1 MKKLIDKFQGL
12 PLRVKIVLVFV
23 FSTLLVSVVNL
34 YMYAS
39 INHTIETLD
48 TIYDS
53 NVSLGTISDTLNDLH
68 ESVLEY
74 LTSKGSDTLED
85 YYRHVQD
92 YQKYISDLNDQPTD
106 NPQLLL
112 EKNIRTMSEGY
123 LELAEQAVSAK
134 RGRDIERYKA
144 SYEQATELYGYIS
157 DSIESLNDLQFKIN
171 SQNYTLLLQSLS
183 SVEMLSLGLLIFSL
197 LLNFLL
203 LFSFA
208 SAITRPLTQLAQRA
222 DQVSQGNLNVRLLPV
237 TGTDE
242 FSVVAKAFNQMI
254 VSLND
259 NIRQIKLQMEGEK
272 RMVEEKLLMETHLK
286 EAELRSLQA
295 QINPHF
301 LYNTLNAGAQ
311 LAMMEGAED
320 TCLFIENL
328 ADFFRYNVKKI
339 GELASLEEELRQVE
353 NYIYIINV
361 RFSGEI
367 HFFRTGLEE
376 LPAITLPS
384 LVLQPLVENAI
395 EHGLREADW
404 EKHIT
409 IDVQQTE
416 GGHLVSVIDNGVGID
431 PQVAEDILTG
441 KKTPSN
447 DENRSG
453 VGMVNVLSRLQLF
466 YGREDLMRIE
476 SHPTEGGTVVRIF
489 LPGEEEHH
497 V

>member
-1 MKKLIDKFQGL
+1 MKKLFDRFQSF
-12 PLRVKIVLVFV
+12 PLRAKLVLVFV
-23 FSTLLVSVVNL
+23 FSTLLISMVNL

-39 INHTIETLD
+39 INHTVETLD
-48 TIYDS
+48 TVYAS
-53 NVSLGTISDTLNDLH
+53 NTSLSTISDTLNDVH
-68 ESVLEY
+68 DSVLEY

-92 YQKYISDLNDQPTD
+92 YQNYIDELNDQPSD
-106 NPQLLL
+106 DPQLLL
-112 EKNIRTMSEGY
+112 EKNIRSMSEGY
-123 LELAEQAVSAK
+123 LALAEQAVSAK

-144 SYEQATELYGYIS
+144 SYEEATVLYGYLS
-157 DSIESLNDLQFKIN
+157 DTIESLNDQQFKSN
-171 SQNYTLLLQSLS
+171 SENYTLLLQSLS
-183 SVEMLSLGLLIFSL
+183 SVEMLSLALLIFSL

-203 LFSFA
+203 LFSFTN
-208 SAITRPLTQLAQRA
+208 AITRPLTQLAQRA
-222 DQVSQGNLNVRLLPV
+222 NQVSRGNLNVDLLPV
-237 TGTDE
+237 TGSDE
-242 FSVVAKAFNQMI
+242 FSVVARAFNKMI

-259 NIRQIKLQMEGEK
+259 NIRQIKAQMEGEK

-339 GELASLEEELRQVE
+339 GELATLEEELRQVE
-353 NYIYIINV
+353 NYLYIINV

-367 HFFRTGLEE
+367 HFSRTGLADV
-376 LPAITLPS
+376 PSVTLPS

-395 EHGLREADW
+395 EHGLREVEW
-404 EKHIT
+404 EKRVT
-409 IDVQQTE
+409 IDVRE
-416 GGHLVSVIDNGVGID
+416 ADGGHIVSVMDNGVGID
-431 PQVAEDILTG
+431 PQIARDILAG
-441 KKTPSN
+441 RKAPSS
-447 DENRSG
+447 DQNRNS
-453 VGMVNVLSRLQLF
+453 VGMGNVLSRLRLF
-466 YGREDLMRIE
+466 YGREDVMTIHSSPE
-476 SHPTEGGTVVRIF
+476 EGTIIRIF
-489 LPGEEEHH
+489 LPGEEEQH

>member
-1 MKKLIDKFQGL
+1 MKTLILKFQRL
-12 PLRVKIVLVFV
+12 PLRVKVILAFLL
-23 FSTLLVSVVNL
+23 STLLVSTVNL

-39 INHTIETLD
+39 LNHTLGTLD

-53 NVSLGTISDTLNDLH
+53 NVSLGTLSDTLNDLQD
-68 ESVLEY
+68 SMLEY

-92 YQKYISDLNDQPTD
+92 YQNYIDDLNDQPSD

-112 EKNIRTMSEGY
+112 EKNIRSMSEGY
-123 LELAEQAVSAK
+123 LALAEQAVSAK

-144 SYEQATELYGYIS
+144 NYEEATVLYGYIS
-157 DSIESLNDLQFKIN
+157 DTIESLNDQQFKSN
-171 SQNYTLLLQSLS
+171 SENYTLLLQSLG

-197 LLNFLL
+197 ILNFLM

-208 SAITRPLTQLAQRA
+208 NAITLPLTQLAQRA
-222 DQVSQGNLNVRLLPV
+222 NQVSRGNLDVELLPV

-242 FSVVAKAFNQMI
+242 FSVVAKAFNKMI

-259 NIRQIKLQMEGEK
+259 NIRQIKVQMEGEK
-272 RMVEEKLLMETHLK
+272 RMMEERLLMETHLK

-328 ADFFRYNVKKI
+328 ADFFRYNVKKN
-339 GELASLEEELRQVE
+339 GELATLEEELRQVE
-353 NYIYIINV
+353 NYLYIINV

-367 HFFRTGLEE
+367 HFSRTGMADV
-376 LPAITLPS
+376 PSITLPS

-395 EHGLREADW
+395 EHGLREVDW
-404 EKHIT
+404 EKRIT
-409 IDVQQTE
+409 IDVRQRS
-416 GGHLVSVIDNGVGID
+416 GGHIVSVIDNGVGID
-431 PQVAEDILTG
+431 PQIAQDVLSG
-441 KKTPSN
+441 KKAPSS
-447 DENRSG
+447 EQNRNS
-453 VGMVNVLSRLQLF
+453 VGMGNVLSRLRLF
-466 YGREDLMRIE
+466 YGREDVMTIH
-476 SHPTEGGTVVRIF
+476 SSPQEGTTIRIF
-489 LPGEEEHH
+489 LPGEEGQH